1 MQDDLVFRVALTGGI
16 ASGKSS
22 VARLFSARSIPV
34 IDTDVVAREVV
45 EPGQPALAQ
54 IAEVF
59 GNDVIADDGSLDR
72 KALRHLVFAADSA
85 RERLEA
91 ILHPLIRE
99 ETIRQARDAGGDYQ
113 IIVVPLL
120 TDSPLKL
127 FANRILV
134 VDCDEE
140 TQIQRLME
148 RDAENEEQARRIL
161 KAQSSREE
169 RLAIADDVINNDGSL
184 DDLDAEVERLDASYR
199 RLARKHC
206 RGY

>member
-22 VARLFSARSIPV
+22 VARLFSERSVPV

-45 EPGQPALAQ
+45 EPGQPALQQ
-54 IAEVF
+54 IAETF
-59 GNDVIADDGSLDR
+59 GDGVIASDGSLDR
-72 KALRHLVFAADSA
+72 KALRHLVFAVDSA
-85 RERLEA
+85 RQRLEA

-99 ETIRQARDAGGDYQ
+99 ETVRQARAAGGDYQ

-120 TDSPLKL
+120 TGSPLKL
-127 FANRILV
+127 FVNRILV

-148 RDAENEEQARRIL
+148 RDAEDEEQARRIL

-169 RLAIADDVINNDGSL
+169 RLAIADDVIENDGSL
-184 DDLDAEVERLDASYR
+184 DDLDAKVGRLDEAYR
-199 RLARKHC
+199 LLAKKH
-206 RGY
+206 RHGF